1 MCFRFYAAC
10 VVLGLQF
17 LHDNKIV
24 YRWVC
29 KQLCAHV
36 LALSKDVVNT
46 YCVFFC
52 FFPPEILNWTTCCLT
67 QRVTW
72 RSLTLDCVK
81 KVMSL
86 PFLSLSS
93 TFDCA
98 WYSQEH
104 LSDLFLSLSQVWVL
118 GTGPVR
124 SAGLLSFWLQRFLQ
138 TRRTRGPWTGGGS
151 ECLYTRCW
159 WERWEIWAFSF
170 EMFEMFLKFWHL
182 SDLKLSF

>member
-1 MCFRFYAAC
+1 MIFSVWGSIYIYIIKQWKFPLFLLTILICVCVCFRFYAAC

-24 YRWVC
+24 YRWVY
-29 KQLCAHV
+29 KQLCAHA
-36 LALSKDVVNT
+36 LALSKDVVNS

-93 TFDCA
+93 TLDCA

-124 SAGLLSFWLQRFLQ
+124 SAGLLSFWLQRF
-138 TRRTRGPWTGGGS
+138 
-151 ECLYTRCW
+151 
-159 WERWEIWAFSF
+159 
-170 EMFEMFLKFWHL
+170 
-182 SDLKLSF
+182 